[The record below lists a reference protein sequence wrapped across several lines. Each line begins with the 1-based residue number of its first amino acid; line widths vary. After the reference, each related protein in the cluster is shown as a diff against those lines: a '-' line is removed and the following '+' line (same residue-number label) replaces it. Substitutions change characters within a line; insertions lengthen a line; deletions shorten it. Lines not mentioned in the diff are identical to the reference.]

1 MVTSLLQAL
10 SIENQASKD
19 LSNPFNVHSPKMKIS
34 NIRKEQA
41 GQYVRISADAQW
53 EQTSRIETVFFE
65 VKEQFQDALSTA
77 PDSFLIAYLMPA
89 MFSGEKRIT
98 VEGTIEPLLYDG
110 LVLNT
115 RTFAHWYYKPIDPIR
130 IDVDTASVPPA
141 ESLQQASKR
150 EAVFLSGGLDA
161 LFSLRK
167 NRLNYPLGQPGSVQD
182 GILVHGFDMP
192 LSSKR
197 GQMLFDRAVR
207 AATPVAKDADI
218 DLLTIRSNIRE
229 IDSETGFWVHQFHGA
244 ALASVAHALSGR
256 IRRVI
261 IGTSGA
267 YDALEPWGSHPC
279 TDSNYSSTQVQIV
292 HDMLWP
298 RFDKVKTIADWP
310 VGLKH
315 VRICNS
321 HDESNMNCCRCNKC
335 LRTMVM
341 LLALG
346 KLESS
351 SSFPHTEIEPKR
363 FRECCRLHPQSEIKA
378 DYLPIIE
385 GLIKHGR
392 SELAK
397 VIRGELGFK
406 GKLLR
411 IKPKELSGAL
421 DKKYLGGTGTAIFRR
436 LKRIAGK

>member
-10 SIENQASKD
+10 SIENPTSKD
-19 LSNPFNVHSPKMKIS
+19 LSNPFTVHSEKMKIS
-34 NIRKEQA
+34 NIRKEQT
-41 GQYVRISADAQW
+41 GQYVRISADAEW
-53 EQTSRIETVFFE
+53 EQSSRKETVFYE
-65 VKEQFQDALSTA
+65 VEEQFQDALSTA
-77 PDSFLIAYLMPA
+77 PDSFLIACLMPA

-115 RTFAHWYYKPIDPIR
+115 RTFAHWYHKPIDPIR
-130 IDVDTASVPPA
+130 IDVETAPTPPV

-150 EAVFLSGGLDA
+150 DAVFLSGGLDS

-197 GQMLFDRAVR
+197 GNELFERAVE
-207 AATPVAKDADI
+207 AVTPVAKDANV

-229 IDSETGFWVHQFHGA
+229 IDSETGFWVYQFHGA
-244 ALASVAHALSGR
+244 ALASVAHALSNR

-261 IGTSGA
+261 VGTSGG
-267 YDALEPWGSHPC
+267 YNTLEPWGSHPC
-279 TDSNYSSTQVQIV
+279 TDSNYSSTQVQIQ

-351 SSFPHTEIEPKR
+351 SSFPFKTITSTR
-363 FRECCRLHPQSEIKA
+363 FRECCRLYPQSDIRA

-392 SELAK
+392 PDLAN

-411 IKPKELSGAL
+411 IKPKQMIGEF
-421 DKKYLGGTGTAIFRR
+421 DRKYLGSIGTTLFRL
-436 LKRIAGK
+436 LKSIADK